1 MGLSR
6 EGILGNLIPGGFSR
20 SRNYVYPDSTIR
32 HMSRGGGW
40 GGGEGMKRKEQLTEW
55 RTHVYRTPAE
65 QRVSFALTTAP
76 GIRYHCFLF
85 IGEKPEAE
93 KG

>member
-1 MGLSR
+1 M
-6 EGILGNLIPGGFSR
+6 
-20 SRNYVYPDSTIR
+20 
-32 HMSRGGGW
+32 
-40 GGGEGMKRKEQLTEW
+40 GGEGMKRKEQLTEW
-55 RTHVYRTPAE
+55 RTQVYRTPAE